1 MFDPP
6 GLDPGAGRRWLRIP
20 DHAAWLADAVRR
32 EGSGPVVVVGH
43 SLGGLVALRL
53 ALDEPQLVAA
63 LLLLDPGPPV
73 YASLAPP
80 RILRA
85 VGLARR
91 FVPHHARRREPRDV
105 PVSTRARWFVVG
117 GAGIAADL
125 SARRF
130 PDIAT
135 VLVTAGEHAP
145 DSLLRRTHEK
155 VAALI
160 PGAAHEVWP
169 GTTHGIHPE
178 EPARVAE
185 TALRLAGYARP
196 RADLPRL

>member
-105 PVSTRARWFVVG
+105 
-117 GAGIAADL
+117 
-125 SARRF
+125 RF
-130 PDIAT
+130 PP
-135 VLVTAGEHAP
+135 AP
-145 DSLLRRTHEK
+145 DGSSS
-155 VAALI
+155 AA
-160 PGAAHEVWP
+160 
-169 GTTHGIHPE
+169 
-178 EPARVAE
+178 PASQP
-185 TALRLAGYARP
+185 T
-196 RADLPRL
+196 